1 MRQIDIAARGKGL
14 LSMGVRFGLPAAMLA
29 ALPTM
34 ALAQTQTRT
43 EAQAV
48 ASADAVSSEP
58 APPDTANV
66 PCPADGMEH
75 CLQVPGVA
83 VPPEAGNHPVIVPPP
98 ALWSIGVSGGL
109 APRDGG
115 ATGAYGAVELRRQIG
130 HGYVQL
136 GAMRYHT
143 PLLSDA
149 VSAAST
155 FNVGTLA
162 GGINLNNW
170 LLDGYVSYGWQHF
183 GAVRVDDGSGV
194 NTIVRPS
201 NGPSGSPYY
210 AAGASVGKMIPV
222 SNRTFITPTLAVVYA
237 WGRWLR
243 PAGTVLQG
251 PDQPVSAGQD
261 YATGEPTW
269 TGTMR
274 LRVDHMMGRA
284 RRSYL
289 GVSLAGLWSSNA
301 TSFAGA
307 GGVGGVGGPAG
318 SGPGLP
324 GPGANAYRLHDPWV
338 EVALHGSLA
347 MTRLLRAELTVART
361 AGLVSGDTTTINIG
375 LRHQF

>member
-1 MRQIDIAARGKGL
+1 MRQIEIAAHCMGL
-14 LSMGVRFGLPAAMLA
+14 LSMG
-29 ALPTM
+29 ALSTVPLT
-34 ALAQTQTRT
+34 ALAQT
-43 EAQAV
+43 
-48 ASADAVSSEP
+48 SAPETLPEP
-58 APPDTANV
+58 ATV

-83 VPPEAGNHPVIVPPP
+83 VPPDAGNHPLIVPPP

-130 HGYVQL
+130 HGYVQA

-194 NTIVRPS
+194 NTTVRPS
-201 NGPSGSPYY
+201 NGPGGSPYY
-210 AAGASVGKMIPV
+210 AAGVSLGKMIPV
-222 SNRTFITPTLAVVYA
+222 SNRTFITPTVAAVYA

-243 PAGTVLQG
+243 PAGTVLSAPG
-251 PDQPVSAGQD
+251 QPVIPGQD

-274 LRVDHMMGRA
+274 LRADHMVGRA

-324 GPGANAYRLHDPWV
+324 GPGANAFRLRDPWV

-347 MTRLLRAELTVART
+347 MTRLLRGELTVART
-361 AGLVSGDTTTINIG
+361 AGLVSGDTTTINLG

>member
-1 MRQIDIAARGKGL
+1 MQIAALRMGL
-14 LSMGVRFGLPAAMLA
+14 LSMGALLA
-29 ALPTM
+29 QLALPTL
-34 ALAQTQTRT
+34 AAAQTQA
-43 EAQAV
+43 EAP
-48 ASADAVSSEP
+48 ADP
-58 APPDTANV
+58 APQANV

-83 VPPEAGNHPVIVPPP
+83 VPPEAGDHPQIVPPP
-98 ALWSIGVSGGL
+98 ALWSVGVSGGL

-162 GGINLNNW
+162 GGINLDNW

-183 GAVRVDDGSGV
+183 GAVRVDDGTGLS
-194 NTIVRPS
+194 TTVRPS
-201 NGPSGSPYY
+201 NGPGGSPYY

-222 SNRTFITPTLAVVYA
+222 SNRTFLTPTLAVVYA
-237 WGRWLR
+237 WGRWLH
-243 PAGTVLQG
+243 PASPSLAV
-251 PDQPVSAGQD
+251 PVGQAVPLAQD

-274 LRVDHMMGRA
+274 LRVDRMMGRA

-307 GGVGGVGGPAG
+307 GGVGGVGGTAG

-324 GPGANAYRLHDPWV
+324 GPGASAYRLHDPWV
-338 EVALHGSLA
+338 EVAVHGSLA
-347 MTRLLRAELTVART
+347 MTRLLRAEVTVART
-361 AGLVSGDTTTINIG
+361 AGLVSGDTTTINLG